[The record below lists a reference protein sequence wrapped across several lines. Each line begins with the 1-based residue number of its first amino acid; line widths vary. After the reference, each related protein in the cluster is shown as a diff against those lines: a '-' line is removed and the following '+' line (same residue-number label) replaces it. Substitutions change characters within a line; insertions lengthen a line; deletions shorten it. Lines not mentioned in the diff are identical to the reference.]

1 MSEIRLKKQISDLRN
16 SLFDKKEQKKDKKL
30 VPANVNSKDQNKST
44 GIFNDVRS
52 MDERLAKLEET
63 FYNYAYDSTK
73 ILTSFHRNTK
83 ILEKLINEI
92 SEKNE
97 ISSKTII
104 KIEKQL
110 PHTCPLVPKDG
121 NAKVKKRKDV
131 VKTII
136 YYLGILFI
144 IAAAVFLSN
153 ILYEII
159 YFNLKY

>member
-1 MSEIRLKKQISDLRN
+1 MLISFEL
-16 SLFDKKEQKKDKKL
+16 
-30 VPANVNSKDQNKST
+30 P
-44 GIFNDVRS
+44 GISPVCNWGFEWSR
-52 MDERLAKLEET
+52 EPLGWPPGQEAKTTATEAE
-63 FYNYAYDSTK
+63 
-73 ILTSFHRNTK
+73 
-83 ILEKLINEI
+83 
-92 SEKNE
+92 EKNE
-97 ISSKTII
+97 ISSKTIN

-121 NAKVKKRKDV
+121 NAKVKKRKDI

-153 ILYEII
+153 IFFEII

>member
-52 MDERLAKLEET
+52 MDERLANLEET

-97 ISSKTII
+97 ISSKTIN

-121 NAKVKKRKDV
+121 NAKVKKRKDI